1 MKPRADWEAALAAY
15 TEASAR
21 VDVLPVGTPGEDD
34 LVELAANAMD
44 RLIVDTPAPDLDA
57 VHKKALLAFQRCDGL
72 AFFEDYR
79 DAILADLRRLG
90 AIEASRFD
98 PKRWIEEAEAAGA
111 AMFVRNGELWVG
123 QLVAL
128 SPTRQAQLDQLKA
141 ALGPEERDA
150 VRDYLASRGL
160 ICEDA

>member
-1 MKPRADWEAALAAY
+1 
-15 TEASAR
+15 
-21 VDVLPVGTPGEDD
+21 
-34 LVELAANAMD
+34 MD

-72 AFFEDYR
+72 ALFEDYR

-98 PKRWIEEAEAAGA
+98 AKRWIEEAEAAGA
-111 AMFVRNGELWVG
+111 AMFVRNGELWIG

-128 SPTRQAQLDQLKA
+128 SVDRQAKLDQLKA
-141 ALGPEERDA
+141 ALGPAEREA
-150 VRDYLASRGL
+150 VRDHLAARGL
-160 ICEDA
+160 ICEEA